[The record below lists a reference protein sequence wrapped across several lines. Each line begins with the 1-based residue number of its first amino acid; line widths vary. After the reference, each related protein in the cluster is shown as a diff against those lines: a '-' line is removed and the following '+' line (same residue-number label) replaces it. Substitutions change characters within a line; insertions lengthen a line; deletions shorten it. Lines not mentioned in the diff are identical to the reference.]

1 MDYITQEEKE
11 TLQAKLNGLV
21 ARRPELVTRIAE
33 ARARGDLRENADYHA
48 AREDQGMNERVI
60 REIEEKLKSAQ
71 VADDS
76 IVPEGMV
83 FIGATVKL
91 KDMDTD
97 EEEVYRLVGEARGD
111 LTAEHIEV
119 SVNSPMGQSLMKAR
133 VGETIGVLLP
143 GGRKAFQIIELL

>member
-21 ARRPELVTRIAE
+21 AHRPELVTRIAE

-97 EEEVYRLVGEARGD
+97 EEEVYRLVGEARVD